1 MPQLVMQFIE
11 TFGQPATDG
20 IGGNSQLLGDFAVG
34 EVFNVKKGDGVFAG
48 FFELF

>member
-1 MPQLVMQFIE
+1 MQFIE

-20 IGGNSQLLGDFAVG
+20 IGGNPQQFGDFAVG
-34 EVFNVKKGDGVFAG
+34 QIFNVKKGDGVFAV